1 MIWISLLRGWTLR
14 TCLQILINYSDVSS
28 VREPLLGA
36 WIWSY
41 RFSFNLSDSSLW
53 HSCQCSVRSFRLHYL
68 KRLVYHIFMYDTK
81 PCLNLPSSIKMDWFL
96 VLLFVFMIESNLEAS
111 GVEQFLLRNC
121 LQYKLLSIHR
131 SNLTLRL
138 RVMQAI
144 LWNITFSFSAG
155 SFIANIGMRLILDR
169 YSTNRWRWSILN
181 SGPYWI

>member
-1 MIWISLLRGWTLR
+1 
-14 TCLQILINYSDVSS
+14 
-28 VREPLLGA
+28 
-36 WIWSY
+36 
-41 RFSFNLSDSSLW
+41 
-53 HSCQCSVRSFRLHYL
+53 
-68 KRLVYHIFMYDTK
+68 MYDTK

-144 LWNITFSFSAG
+144 L
-155 SFIANIGMRLILDR
+155 
-169 YSTNRWRWSILN
+169 
-181 SGPYWI
+181 